1 MKYKK
6 FVKQSTYMFE
16 FDDTVFGTVWEFL
29 SSLSDNSNSKLED
42 FPRRP

>member
-6 FVKQSTYMFE
+6 LIKQLIYMFE
-16 FDDTVFGTVWEFL
+16 FEDTVFGTDWEFL
-29 SSLSDNSNSKLED
+29 SSLSDNSNSKLDD